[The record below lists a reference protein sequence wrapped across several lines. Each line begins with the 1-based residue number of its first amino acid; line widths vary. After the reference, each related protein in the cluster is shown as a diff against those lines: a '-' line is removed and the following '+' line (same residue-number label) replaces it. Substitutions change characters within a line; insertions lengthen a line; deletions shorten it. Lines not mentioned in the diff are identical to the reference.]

1 MLHKGEKIVGNEDLK
16 KIIKQNEIIISLLGR
31 IAFTENKVRDIVT
44 HGKQKKKREAY
55 IKGYNACDGNRTV
68 SKIAK
73 IIGVTNG
80 TLSPI
85 LAEWEEIG
93 IVFEVRKPK
102 GKFYKK
108 LFPI

>member
-1 MLHKGEKIVGNEDLK
+1 MGEEIK
-16 KIIKQNEIIISLLGR
+16 KLTKQNEIIISLLGR
-31 IAFTENKVRDIVT
+31 LVFKPEDIRKIVT
-44 HGKQKKKREAY
+44 AKKQQPQNY
-55 IKGYNACDGNRTV
+55 IKGYNACDGNH
-68 SKIAK
+68 SLSEIAK
-73 IIGVTNG
+73 IVGVTKG

-93 IVFEVRKPK
+93 IIYEVEKRG

>member
-1 MLHKGEKIVGNEDLK
+1 MGKRNMNEEIK
-16 KIIKQNEIIISLLGR
+16 KLIKQNEIIISLLGR
-31 IAFTENKVRDIVT
+31 MAFKPEEVCNVVISR
-44 HGKQKKKREAY
+44 KQNPQNY
-55 IKGYNACDGNRTV
+55 INGYNACDGNH
-68 SKIAK
+68 SLSDIARVV
-73 IIGVTNG
+73 GVTPG

-93 IVFEVRKPK
+93 IIYEVEKPG